1 MDLNELNR
9 AVATAG
15 GKWVKLRTKEDGS
28 FEGTLVAFE
37 TRPRTDMDGNPVLK
51 RGTDVP
57 RTEWLLT
64 LSVPLA
70 EREGP
75 DDDGTRKL
83 PCNESMQA
91 AISQAIKAC
100 GEPAKE
106 GDLLKI
112 AVSED
117 PADKMRQAQYIA
129 RWTPGK
135 PVIDISEF

>member
-9 AVATAG
+9 AASTSG

-28 FEGTLVAFE
+28 FQGTLVAFE
-37 TRPRTDMDGNPVLK
+37 SRAKTDMEGNPVLK

>member
-9 AVATAG
+9 AVSTTG
-15 GKWVKLRTKEDGS
+15 GKWVKLRNKADGS
-28 FEGTLVAFE
+28 FEGSLIAFE
-37 TRPRTDMDGNPVLK
+37 SRPRTDMDGNVVNF
-51 RGTDVP
+51 RGKDTP

-64 LSVPLA
+64 LQVA
-70 EREGP
+70 ADVREGP
-75 DDDGTRKL
+75 EDDGTRKL
-83 PCNESMQA
+83 PCNESMQR
-91 AISQAIKAC
+91 AISAAIKAC

-117 PADKMRQAQYIA
+117 PATPMHQAEYIA

-135 PVIDISEF
+135 PIIDISEF

>member
-1 MDLNELNR
+1 
-9 AVATAG
+9 
-15 GKWVKLRTKEDGS
+15 
-28 FEGTLVAFE
+28 
-37 TRPRTDMDGNPVLK
+37 
-51 RGTDVP
+51 
-57 RTEWLLT
+57 
-64 LSVPLA
+64 
-70 EREGP
+70 
-75 DDDGTRKL
+75 
-83 PCNESMQA
+83 MQA

>member
-9 AVATAG
+9 AASTSG
-15 GKWVKLRTKEDGS
+15 GKWIKLRTKEDGS

-37 TRPRTDMDGNPVLK
+37 SRAKTDMEGNPVLK

>member
-9 AVATAG
+9 AATTSG

-37 TRPRTDMDGNPVLK
+37 SRPRTDMENNVVMK
-51 RGTDVP
+51 RGTDTP

-75 DDDGTRKL
+75 EDDGTRKM
-83 PCNESMQA
+83 PCNEAMQS
-91 AISQAIKAC
+91 AISAAIKAC

-106 GDLLKI
+106 GDTLKI
-112 AVSED
+112 AVSAD
-117 PADKMRQAQYIA
+117 PVDKMRQATYVA

-135 PVIDISEF
+135 PIIDIDEF

>member
-1 MDLNELNR
+1 M
-9 AVATAG
+9 
-15 GKWVKLRTKEDGS
+15 
-28 FEGTLVAFE
+28 AFE

-57 RTEWLLT
+57 RIEWLLT